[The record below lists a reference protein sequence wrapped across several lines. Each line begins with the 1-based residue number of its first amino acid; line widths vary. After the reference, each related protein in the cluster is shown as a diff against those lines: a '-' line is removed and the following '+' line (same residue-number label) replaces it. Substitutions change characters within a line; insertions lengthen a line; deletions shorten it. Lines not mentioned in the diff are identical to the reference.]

1 MSWNFVNYCVL
12 VIQSCPT
19 LCDPKDH
26 SPPGS
31 PVHGIYQTRIL
42 EWVAI
47 SFSRASSQPRHWTQ
61 VSCTVGRCFAVWA
74 REVCVVNYCYNLKG
88 RWAQTQV
95 GTGWGGQ
102 TGKFQQRVRR
112 PGPICLHCAFS
123 GEGNTHTS
131 FTCSSGWEKEGT
143 RNLRKRERKGRVN
156 RQKVCSI
163 LNKWIHTTLCNHL
176 LIAQL
181 ESHEM

>member
-1 MSWNFVNYCVL
+1 MSEVA
-12 VIQSCPT
+12 QSCLT
-19 LCDPKDH
+19 LWDPMDC
-26 SPPGS
+26 SLPGFS
-31 PVHGIYQTRIL
+31 IRGIFQARIL
-42 EWVAI
+42 ECIAI
-47 SFSRASSQPRHWTQ
+47 SFSRKSSQPRDWTQ
-61 VSCTVGRCFAVWA
+61 VSCTVGRRFAVWA

-95 GTGWGGQ
+95 GKGWGGQ
-102 TGKFQQRVRR
+102 TGKFQQRVRW

-131 FTCSSGWEKEGT
+131 FTCSSGWEKEGN
-143 RNLRKRERKGRVN
+143 RHLRKRERKGRVN